1 MPRKS
6 RRSRRAH
13 GGQTAPRPPAPV
25 AVKEPEQPIA
35 APLKQAPV
43 RKPVQSGPDL
53 NKQFQHLPSDIRRIF
68 VCAGI
73 CFVVLIVVYFL
84 VR

>member
-6 RRSRRAH
+6 RRSRR
-13 GGQTAPRPPAPV
+13 GYRGQTAPKPPAPV
-25 AVKEPEQPIA
+25 GVKEPEQPSA
-35 APLKQAPV
+35 APVRQPPV

-53 NKQFQHLPSDIRRIF
+53 NQQFRHLPSDIRRIF
-68 VCAGI
+68 ICAGI
-73 CFVVLIVVYFL
+73 CLAVLIVVYFL

>member
-6 RRSRRAH
+6 RRSRR
-13 GGQTAPRPPAPV
+13 GYRGQTAPRPPATG
-25 AVKEPEQPIA
+25 AVKEPQQPIA
-35 APLKQAPV
+35 APVKQAPV

-53 NKQFQHLPSDIRRIF
+53 NKQLLHVGSDIKRVF
-68 VCAGI
+68 LCAGI
-73 CFVVLIVVYFL
+73 CLAVLIVVYFL

>member
-6 RRSRRAH
+6 RRSRR
-13 GGQTAPRPPAPV
+13 GYRGQPAPRPPAQV
-25 AVKEPEQPIA
+25 GVKEPEQPGA
-35 APLKQAPV
+35 APVRQAPV

-53 NKQFQHLPSDIRRIF
+53 NKQLPRVGSDIRRIF
-68 VCAGI
+68 LCAAVCL
-73 CFVVLIVVYFL
+73 VVLVVAYFL